1 MNQSN
6 AEPKDYRR
14 ALVLLVAMLCFAIWG
29 AITFLHGQSGSAKFV
44 AAAAGRI
51 ALVMVALW
59 LAWSSL
65 QRPAS
70 WLPPGFAMM
79 LVVALAILAARPR
92 LIIVAIPAL
101 GVLLALA
108 TVVRILKP

>member
-1 MNQSN
+1 MNQPD

-14 ALVLLVAMLCFAIWG
+14 LLVLLFAILCLAIWA

-79 LVVALAILAARPR
+79 LVVTLAMLAARPR
-92 LIIVAIPAL
+92 MIIVAIPVL

-108 TVVRILKP
+108 TAVRVFKP

>member
-1 MNQSN
+1 MNQPD
-6 AEPKDYRR
+6 AKPKDYRR
-14 ALVLLVAMLCFAIWG
+14 VMVLLVAIVCFAIW
-29 AITFLHGQSGSAKFV
+29 ATITFLHGQSGSAKFV

-79 LVVALAILAARPR
+79 LVVTLAMLAARPR
-92 LIIVAIPAL
+92 MIIVAIPVL
-101 GVLLALA
+101 GILLALA
-108 TVVRILKP
+108 TAVRVFKP